1 MTTEMLLDYLG
12 VRIDGLAAAE
22 RRLAIDLTATDR
34 GERWR
39 VGIERGA
46 LHGIRLEGDPEGL
59 PEADVAIEA
68 EHAPLAQLL
77 FSTTPVAELGTLVEA
92 GSLAVTGDRAAL
104 EAFLAT
110 LDSFTLMFPIV
121 TP

>member
-12 VRIDGLAAAE
+12 VRIDGLAAAT
-22 RRLAIDLTATDR
+22 RTWAIDLTATDR
-34 GERWR
+34 DERWR

-46 LHGIRLEGDPEGL
+46 LHGLRLEGDPEGL
-59 PEADVAIEA
+59 PAADLALEAD
-68 EHAPLAQLL
+68 HAPLAQLV
-77 FSTTPVAELGTLVEA
+77 FSADPVAELASLLDA
-92 GSLAVTGDRAAL
+92 GSVRLTGDRAAL